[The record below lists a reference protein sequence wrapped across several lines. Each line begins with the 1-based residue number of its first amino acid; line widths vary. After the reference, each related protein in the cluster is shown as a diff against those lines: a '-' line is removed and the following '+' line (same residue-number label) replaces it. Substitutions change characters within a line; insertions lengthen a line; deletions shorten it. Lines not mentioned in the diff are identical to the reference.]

1 MMKKIEYFYLNLKD
15 MSTTLLQLSESLS
28 DNIANL
34 RKTMSMG

>member
-1 MMKKIEYFYLNLKD
+1 MKKIEYFYLNLKD